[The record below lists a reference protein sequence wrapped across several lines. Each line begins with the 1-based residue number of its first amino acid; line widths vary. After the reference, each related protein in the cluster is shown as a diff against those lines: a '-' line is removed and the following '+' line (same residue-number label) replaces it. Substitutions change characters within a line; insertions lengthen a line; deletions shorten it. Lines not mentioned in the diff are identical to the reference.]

1 MGFRKLVGRA
11 QRLET
16 RTRDR
21 FHDDNASS
29 RASVGAPQ
37 PRDFKKSTSAGSIPS
52 NWRRPLADIQPK
64 GNSDRCIMRTDTSE
78 SSQIVASVLSSRPAG
93 ADAAFDRIVAEMKA
107 LPDEKVRSVNVDVPT
122 VVSRVLA
129 ATFKVVAM
137 RPEILRD
144 APSVDLALIDKLQ
157 DYAWALQE
165 AHVRYLSVGKPPND
179 LHALA
184 ETAEASR
191 RALRVD
197 STVLVRRG
205 LVDPARLTYCK
216 GLPGYRNVATELMVF
231 ATVLLD
237 AWPQLQGKCCTSE
250 DALHQATAVANA
262 LLAYVGLREQS
273 PEARAEAAAVRARAF
288 TLLVD
293 AYDEARR
300 AISFLRWR
308 QGDVEKIAPSLFGG
322 RQRVRKKKEENVI
335 QEPTT
340 PTATEPPQSVEPE
353 SQPEAPAN
361 TTTSAATPSLRSPR
375 SATFMRRTTFSK
387 VSPKPESVSI
397 MSTKT
402 NSAPVSVE
410 EELLVGVAYDR
421 VLPAMNALAPE
432 QIHRVSVDPQSA
444 TATVLGALP
453 KLLALRGQLE
463 GLPGFDVTLVDNL
476 ENYALA
482 LRDANLYYLAET
494 HGPGDIKGLT
504 AEGGEIRATF
514 RADTTM
520 LQKNGVLD
528 GACFDRCTG
537 QPGPKAIATDLGI
550 LVTVLRT
557 NWSQI
562 QGKCGIELGELDHA
576 DRLATYLLRL
586 LGQRDQATSTP
597 TETSDKRARAFTIC
611 KNAYDQ
617 VRRAITFVRW
627 KENDVD
633 EIAPS
638 LHAGRRRR
646 PAKTETVEAVAEA
659 PAIAPLQIPATPE
672 LTGRPNASPF
682 MA

>member
-1 MGFRKLVGRA
+1 
-11 QRLET
+11 
-16 RTRDR
+16 
-21 FHDDNASS
+21 
-29 RASVGAPQ
+29 
-37 PRDFKKSTSAGSIPS
+37 
-52 NWRRPLADIQPK
+52 
-64 GNSDRCIMRTDTSE
+64 MRTDISE
-78 SSQIVASVLSSRPAG
+78 SSQIVADILSSRA
-93 ADAAFDRIVAEMKA
+93 ADAAFDRVLPEMKA

-122 VVSRVLA
+122 VVSRVLGA
-129 ATFKVVAM
+129 VIKVVAM

-144 APSVDLALIDKLQ
+144 APGVDLTLIDKLQ
-157 DYAWALQE
+157 DYARALQE
-165 AHVRYLSVGKPPND
+165 AHVRYISVGRPPND

-205 LVDPARLTYCK
+205 LVDPARLSCCE

-231 ATVLLD
+231 ATVLLE
-237 AWPQLQGKCCTSE
+237 AWPKIQGKCCTSE
-250 DALHQATAVANA
+250 EALHQATAVANA
-262 LLAYVGLREQS
+262 LLAHVGQREQS
-273 PEARAEAAAVRARAF
+273 PEERAEAADVRARAF

-308 QGDVEKIAPSLFGG
+308 QGDVEKVAPSLFGG
-322 RQRVRKKKEENVI
+322 RQRVRKKKEEDVT
-335 QEPTT
+335 QEPEA
-340 PTATEPPQSVEPE
+340 PAATEQPQRLESE
-353 SQPEAPAN
+353 SQPEDTTAP
-361 TTTSAATPSLRSPR
+361 AATPSLRSPR

-387 VSPKPESVSI
+387 LSPKPERVTIVST
-397 MSTKT
+397 STISST
-402 NSAPVSVE
+402 TSIPVSVE
-410 EELLVGVAYDR
+410 AELLVGVAYDR

-432 QIHRVSVDPQSA
+432 QIHRVTVDPQSA

-453 KLLALRGQLE
+453 KILAMRGGQLG

-476 ENYALA
+476 EDYALA
-482 LRDANLYYLAET
+482 LRDANLYYLTEA
-494 HGPGDIKGLT
+494 HGPGDTQGLT

-520 LQKNGVLD
+520 LQKHEVLD
-528 GACFDRCTG
+528 GACFDRYTG
-537 QPGPKAIATDLGI
+537 QPGPKAIANDLGL
-550 LVTVLRT
+550 LVTVLRIH
-557 NWSQI
+557 WSEV
-562 QGKCGIELGELDHA
+562 QGKCGVELGELDHA

-638 LHAGRRRR
+638 LHAARRCR
-646 PAKTETVEAVAEA
+646 PARTEAVEAVAEA
-659 PAIAPLQIPATPE
+659 QAIAPPQIPATPE
-672 LTGRPNASPF
+672 LTGRSNASPF
-682 MA
+682 ME